1 MISEEE
7 KNQNPWKTISSD
19 LKYENK
25 WISVTESQVINPSGN
40 PGIYGKVHFKNIAV
54 GVVPLDENNFTYLV
68 GQYRYTLDEYSWEMP
83 EGGCPIGSESVL
95 DTAKRE
101 LIEETGLIAE
111 DWVELMKLHTSNSVT
126 DEVGYAFVARKLS
139 QSDACPEETE
149 DLRIWKLPF
158 DEALQMVLD
167 GKITD
172 AFTCMAFLKLKVLL
186 DKGIFS

>member
-1 MISEEE
+1 MITEEE
-7 KNQNPWKTISSD
+7 KNQNPWKTISSA

-54 GVVPLDENNFTYLV
+54 GIIPLDDEFNTWLV
-68 GQYRYTLDEYSWEMP
+68 GQYRFTLDEYSWEMP

-95 DTAKRE
+95 ETAKRE
-101 LIEETGLIAE
+101 LLEETGLIADE
-111 DWVELMKLHTSNSVT
+111 WTELMKLHTSNSVT
-126 DEVGYAFVARKLS
+126 DEVGYAFIARGLT
-139 QSDACPEETE
+139 QSVACPEETE

-158 DEALQMVLD
+158 DEALDMVLA

-172 AFTCMAFLKLKVLL
+172 AFTCMAYLKLKLLL
-186 DKGIFS
+186 DRKMI

>member
-7 KNQNPWKTISSD
+7 KNQNPWKTISSA

-25 WISVTESQVINPSGN
+25 WIFVTESQVINPSGN

-54 GVVPLDENNFTYLV
+54 GIVPLDDDNNTWLV

-101 LIEETGLIAE
+101 LLEETGLIAE
-111 DWVELMKLHTSNSVT
+111 NWSELMKLHTSNSVT

-139 QSDACPEETE
+139 QSVACPEETE

-158 DEALQMVLD
+158 EDALQMVLD

-172 AFTCMAFLKLKVLL
+172 AFTCMAYLKLKVLM
-186 DKGIFS
+186 DKGLF